1 MRITV
6 LGSGTSTGVP
16 FIGCDCAVCASS
28 SPKNK
33 RLRSSLFISAAGGN
47 VLIDTSTDLRQQ
59 ALLYGIRK
67 IDAVLFT
74 HSHADHVHG
83 IDELRSFNH
92 IQNKRI
98 TCYANKETIANIRR
112 IFYYIFD
119 DGTQVG
125 GGIPQLDMFT
135 ADKALELCGLK
146 IQPIPVLHG
155 RLEILGYRIGGM
167 AYITDCSEFPASS
180 LPYIE
185 NLDVMFINALRP
197 EPHRTHFNISQALD
211 LLKKARPRKGI
222 LTHLGHQIDYHHDYN
237 LPENVELAYD
247 GMRMDLEI

>member
-16 FIGCDCAVCASS
+16 FIGCDCPVCSS
-28 SPKNK
+28 SSVKNK
-33 RLRSSLFISAAGGN
+33 RLRSSLFLSSGEKSI
-47 VLIDTSTDLRQQ
+47 LIDTSTDLRQQ
-59 ALLYGIRK
+59 ALLYGIRR

-92 IQNKRI
+92 IQNGRI
-98 TCYANKETIANIRR
+98 PCYANKETIANIRR

-125 GGIPQLDMFT
+125 GGIPQLDMFVVEN
-135 ADKALELCGLK
+135 AFELFGLK
-146 IQPIPVLHG
+146 IQPVPVIHG
-155 RLEILGYRIGGM
+155 RLEILGYRIGDM

-180 LPYIE
+180 LAYIE
-185 NLDVMFINALRP
+185 NLDAMFINALRP

-211 LLKKARPRKGI
+211 LLEKARPKRGI
-222 LTHLGHQIDYHHDYN
+222 LTHLGHQIDYHGEYR

-247 GMRMDLEI
+247 GMVLDLN